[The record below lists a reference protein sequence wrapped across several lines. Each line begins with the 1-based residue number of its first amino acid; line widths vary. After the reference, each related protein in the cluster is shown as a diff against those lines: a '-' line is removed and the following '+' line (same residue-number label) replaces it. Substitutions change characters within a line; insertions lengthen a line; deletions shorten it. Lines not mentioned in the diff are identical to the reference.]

1 MTASCKGNP
10 DDEIGELSE
19 AFNDMTV
26 KLKRARDEYRDLT
39 ETLEAKV
46 IERTEKIAQVSD
58 QLVRS
63 EKLASLGQL
72 VAGIAHEINNPL
84 TGILMFANMFAQDQ
98 SLAESQREDAMTI
111 VRETNRCA
119 DIVRRLLDFLPN
131 IDS

>member
-1 MTASCKGNP
+1 MELDSQLPLKSN
-10 DDEIGELSE
+10 DEIGELSE

-26 KLKRARDEYRDLT
+26 KLKQARDEYRDLT

-46 IERTEKIAQVSD
+46 LERTEEIAQVSD

-84 TGILMFANMFAQDQ
+84 AGILIFADMFAKDQ
-98 SLAESQREDAMTI
+98 RLSEGQRKDALTI
-111 VRETNRCA
+111 VHPF
-119 DIVRRLLDFLPN
+119 DPKP
-131 IDS
+131 